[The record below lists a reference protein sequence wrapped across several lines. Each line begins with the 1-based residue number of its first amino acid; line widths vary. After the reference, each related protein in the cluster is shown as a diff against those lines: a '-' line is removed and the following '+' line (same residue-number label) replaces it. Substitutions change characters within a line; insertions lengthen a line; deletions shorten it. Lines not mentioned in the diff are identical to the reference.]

1 MKFGYFL
8 EARRVVQEVG
18 AMVSEVFGAFL
29 EGSPVSVMF
38 RATLERILSAPKM
51 DAIFSQAAARQKT
64 GELLFSTCVNLMA
77 LVVAKTRK
85 SVHAA
90 YRAQADQIQVSVRSI
105 YNKLAG
111 IEPQVSERMV
121 ATTAA
126 EMVALLP
133 QIGVR
138 PQAPLP
144 DYEVRLVDGNYLG
157 GTEHRLAELRQLGAA
172 ALPGMTLCIFDPQWQ
187 LVRDVIACPDG
198 HANERSL
205 VARVLPKV
213 EAGQCWVA
221 DRNFC
226 FFAFLFG
233 IAAGQAFFVVRHHP
247 QVVGELLGKRRKLKR
262 VEGGTLYEQRLQVIN
277 REGQSLVLRRIT
289 IELDQPTR
297 FDETQLHLLTN
308 LPPQV
313 GAEPIVAAYR
323 NRWSLETAF
332 MHLATVLR
340 SEVNTLGYPDA
351 ALFGFSI
358 GLLLYN
364 VLAFLEAALRTAHRR
379 KLSSHSLSMYYLADE
394 ISGVY
399 RGMMIAIPA
408 HHWTQA
414 YATLSPE
421 DFAKQMLW
429 LAKKVEVTR
438 LFANPPSQ
446 KKPPP
451 KRQSGYRGNHV
462 STFKILQQR
471 NQSR

>member
-1 MKFGYFL
+1 
-8 EARRVVQEVG
+8 
-18 AMVSEVFGAFL
+18 MVSEIFAAFVQ
-29 EGSPVSVMF
+29 GSPVSVMF

-51 DAIFSQAAARQKT
+51 DAIFSQAAVRQKT
-64 GELLFSTCVNLMA
+64 GELLFSTCVDLMA
-77 LVVAKTRK
+77 LVVAKVRK

-90 YRAQADQIQVSVRSI
+90 YRAQADHVQVSVRSI

-111 IEPQVSERMV
+111 IEPQVSEQMV
-121 ATTAA
+121 ATTVA

-133 QIGVR
+133 QMGVR
-138 PQAPLP
+138 PETPLP
-144 DYEVRLVDGNYLG
+144 GYEVRLVDGNYLA
-157 GTEHRLAELRQLGAA
+157 GTEHRLAELRPLGAA

-187 LVRDVIACPDG
+187 LVRDVIACQDG
-198 HANERSL
+198 HTNERSL
-205 VARVLPKV
+205 VARVLSKV

-233 IAAGQAFFVVRHHP
+233 IAARQAFFVVRQHP
-247 QVVGELLGKRRKLKR
+247 QVVGELLGKRRKLRR
-262 VEGGTLYEQRLQVIN
+262 VEGGMLYEQRLQVTN
-277 REGQSLVLRRIT
+277 RAGESLVLRRIT
-289 IELDQPTR
+289 IDLDQPTR
-297 FDETQLHLLTN
+297 FDETELHLLTN
-308 LPPQV
+308 LPPEM
-313 GAEPIVAAYR
+313 GATPIVAVYR
-323 NRWSLETAF
+323 NRWSIETAF

-351 ALFGFSI
+351 AIFGFCI

-379 KLSSHSLSMYYLADE
+379 KLTSHSLSMYYLADE

-408 HHWTQA
+408 PHWTQA
-414 YATLSPE
+414 YATQTPE
-421 DFAKQMLW
+421 AFAEQMLW
-429 LAKKVEVTR
+429 LAKKVEITR
-438 LFANPPSQ
+438 FFANAPSQ

-462 STFKILQQR
+462 STFKLLQQR
-471 NQSR
+471 KQSC

>member
-1 MKFGYFL
+1 MI
-8 EARRVVQEVG
+8 
-18 AMVSEVFGAFL
+18 SEVFGAFL

-38 RATLERILSAPKM
+38 RATLERTLSAAKM
-51 DAIFSQAAARQKT
+51 DAIFSQAAVRQKT
-64 GELLFSTCVNLMA
+64 GELLFSTCVDLMA
-77 LVVAKTRK
+77 LVVAKVRK

-90 YRAQADQIQVSVRSI
+90 YRARADQVEVSVRSI

-111 IEPQVSERMV
+111 IEPQVSEQMV
-121 ATTAA
+121 ATTGA

-133 QIGVR
+133 QMGVR
-138 PQAPLP
+138 PEAPLP
-144 DYEVRLVDGNYLG
+144 GYKVRLVDGNYLA
-157 GTEHRLAELRQLGAA
+157 GTEHRLAELRSLGAA

-187 LVRDVIACPDG
+187 LVRDVIACQDG
-198 HANERSL
+198 HTNERSL
-205 VARVLPKV
+205 VDRVLPKV

-226 FFAFLFG
+226 FYAWFFG
-233 IAAGQAFFVVRHHP
+233 IAARQAFFVVRQHP
-247 QVVGELLGKRRKLKR
+247 QVVGELLGKRKKLR
-262 VEGGTLYEQRLQVIN
+262 RTEGGMLYEQRLQITN
-277 REGQSLVLRRIT
+277 REGESLVLRRIT

-297 FDETQLHLLTN
+297 FGETELHLLTN
-308 LPPQV
+308 LPPQMT
-313 GAEPIVAAYR
+313 ATPIVTVYR
-323 NRWSLETAF
+323 QRWSLETAF

-364 VLAFLEAALRTAHRR
+364 VLAFLEAALRTVHRR

-399 RGMMIAIPA
+399 RGMMIAIPES
-408 HHWTQA
+408 HWTQA
-414 YATLSPE
+414 YATLTVE
-421 DFAKQMLW
+421 AFAAQMLW
-429 LAKKVEVTR
+429 LAKKVEITQF
-438 LFANPPSQ
+438 FANPPSQ

-451 KRQSGYRGNHV
+451 KRKSGYRGNHV

-471 NQSR
+471 RQSS

>member
-1 MKFGYFL
+1 
-8 EARRVVQEVG
+8 
-18 AMVSEVFGAFL
+18 MVREVFGAFL

-38 RATLERILSAPKM
+38 RATLERVLSAPKM
-51 DAIFSQAAARQKT
+51 NALFSQAAVRQKT
-64 GELLFSTCVNLMA
+64 GELLFSTCVDLMA
-77 LVVAKTRK
+77 LVVAKVRK

-90 YRAQADQIQVSVRSI
+90 YRAQADQVPVSVRSI

-111 IEPQVSERMV
+111 IEPQVSEQLV
-121 ATTAA
+121 ATTGT

-133 QIGVR
+133 QMGVR
-138 PQAPLP
+138 PEAPLSG
-144 DYEVRLVDGNYLG
+144 YEVRIVDGNYLA
-157 GTEHRLAELRQLGAA
+157 GTEHRLTELRTLGAA

-187 LVRDVIACPDG
+187 VVRDVIACQDG

-213 EAGQCWVA
+213 EVGQCWVA

-233 IAAGQAFFVVRHHP
+233 IVARQAFFVVRQHP
-247 QVVGELLGKRRKLKR
+247 QVVGELLGKRKKLRR
-262 VEGGTLYEQRLQVIN
+262 VAGGTLYEQPLQVTN
-277 REGQSLVLRRIT
+277 REGQSLILRRIT

-297 FDETQLHLLTN
+297 FDETALHLLTN
-308 LPPQV
+308 LPPQM
-313 GAEPIVAAYR
+313 GAVPIVAAYR

-364 VLAFLEAALRTAHRR
+364 VLAFLEAALRTVHRR
-379 KLSSHSLSMYYLADE
+379 KLTTHSLSMYYLADE
-394 ISGVY
+394 IAGVY

-408 HHWTQA
+408 PHWTEA
-414 YATLSPE
+414 YATLTPE
-421 DFAKQMLW
+421 TFAKQMLL
-429 LAKKVEVTR
+429 LAKKVEITR
-438 LFANPPSQ
+438 FFANPPSQ

-451 KRQSGYRGNHV
+451 KRQSGHRGKHV

-471 NQSR
+471 N

>member
-1 MKFGYFL
+1 
-8 EARRVVQEVG
+8 
-18 AMVSEVFGAFL
+18 MVNEVFGPFI

-38 RATLERILSAPKM
+38 RATLERVLSAPKM
-51 DAIFSQAAARQKT
+51 DAIFSQAATRQKT
-64 GELLFSTCVNLMA
+64 GELLFSTCVDLMA
-77 LVVAKTRK
+77 LVVANVRK

-90 YRAQADQIQVSVRSI
+90 YRAQADRMQVSVRSI

-121 ATTAA
+121 SATGD
-126 EMVALLP
+126 EMATLLSRM
-133 QIGVR
+133 GVR
-138 PQAPLP
+138 SPARLAGY
-144 DYEVRLVDGNYLG
+144 DVRVVDGNYLA
-157 GTEHRLAELRQLGAA
+157 GTEHRLAELRRLGAA
-172 ALPGMTLCIFDPQWQ
+172 ALPGMTLCIYDPQSQ
-187 LVRDVIACPDG
+187 LVRAVVACQDG

-205 VARVLPKV
+205 VDRVVPHV

-233 IAAGQAFFVVRHHP
+233 VAARQAFFVVRQHP
-247 QVVGELLGKRRKLKR
+247 QVIGESMGKRRKLQR
-262 VEGGTLYEQRLQVIN
+262 VEGGALYEQGLRVTN
-277 REGQSLVLRRIT
+277 RHGEILVLRRIT

-297 FDETQLHLLTN
+297 SEETEIHLLTN
-308 LPPQV
+308 LPP
-313 GAEPIVAAYR
+313 GTAAKAIAAVYR
-323 NRWSLETAF
+323 DRWSLETAF

-364 VLAFLEAALRTAHRR
+364 MLSFLEAALRAAHRR
-379 KLSSHSLSMYYLADE
+379 KLRGHSLSMYYLADE

-399 RGMMIAIPA
+399 RGMLIAIPA
-408 HHWTQA
+408 PHWTESF
-414 YATLSPE
+414 ATLTPAAFV
-421 DFAKQMLW
+421 DQMLW
-429 LAKKVEVTR
+429 LAKKVQVTQ
-438 LFANPPSQ
+438 FFTNPTSQ

-462 STFKILQQR
+462 ATFRVLQKR
-471 NQSR
+471 NPTR